1 MIQKVVF
8 PSFRQEM
15 FSAAEMRQLV
25 SALELRFQALEQ
37 AEFDL
42 YSYDTNELDLRY
54 SQIGHTHVSSEITDL
69 NTSIFGLDDVT
80 GTPAIGDG
88 LIWNGTAFEVSVIG
102 GGGSGVSNLNDLT
115 DVNAFPTD
123 GQSLLWNAAT
133 LRWVAGDPPSSGSTT
148 LFDLTD
154 TNIAAQTQHDLL
166 FNNNGTEWRPTG
178 PDFQWIPSSHIQLG
192 NDIGINWYDLS
203 FTPVEMLTVAAGG
216 TGIAT
221 DWGAD
226 INTDWSYNAIV
237 ATRANM
243 VATGIHQS
251 NTAFWQRF
259 DVSPDGLHFIGCY
272 TGTDEIQSFT
282 LDSPFDF
289 ENGTQDGTAHS
300 ITNPWTCIKWADSG
314 NKYFTYASTAQT
326 FYMYATPS
334 PYIINGTPAGATSSV
349 SGANLGYPNAVNKS
363 GWMSADGTYFATSS
377 ERSGSDDAI
386 VMHTLS
392 TPYDLSTYA
401 FHSLQWLTGV
411 SAAPNAPAGYIDD
424 IQISED
430 GLTIIVSQNS
440 LLWMGTF
447 GTAFDVSTITWNT
460 GGSRSVLGDTGLSS
474 WWNAMHISGDG
485 NSIYVYYT
493 TQSVPSGYPVI
504 AEYTKNA
511 SNPAYEAEYEALIV
525 GDPGYSTKIDGT
537 IVDVVANDFNVT
549 STNVDINGVDPTT
562 HLGEVTGGQ
571 SLTMDVTSITNRID
585 IGTECDPA
593 DDLAVH
599 DDSVG
604 DLKKL
609 NVSVITDAGNF

>member
-8 PSFRQEM
+8 PSFRENEYSQYD
-15 FSAAEMRQLV
+15 MRQLV
-25 SALELRFQALEQ
+25 SALELRFQALESNV
-37 AEFDL
+37 EGFFPSVEDE
-42 YSYDTNELDLRY
+42 TLDSRY
-54 SQIGHTHVSSEITDL
+54 ALAVHTHVVADITDFP
-69 NTSIFGLDDVT
+69 TVPSSIYDLVDVT
-80 GTPAIGDG
+80 GAASIGQG
-88 LIWNGTAFEVSVIG
+88 LIWTGSAYEPGSLGGTLA
-102 GGGSGVSNLNDLT
+102 LNDLT
-115 DVNAFPTD
+115 NVNAASPTD
-123 GQSLLWNAAT
+123 GQSLIYDVAT
-133 LRWVAGDPPSSGSTT
+133 LRWIPGTPVSTGATT
-148 LFDLTD
+148 LVDLTD
-154 TNIAAQTQHDLL
+154 TNLTGQVQGDLM
-166 FNNNGTEWRPTG
+166 FNATG
-178 PDFQWIPSSHIQLG
+178 SQWQATGSNFQWVDGQYILLG

-203 FTPVEMLTVAAGG
+203 FTPVEMLTVVAGG

-272 TGTDEIQSFT
+272 TGTDEIVSFT

-300 ITNPWTCIKWADSG
+300 ITNPWTCIQWADSG
-314 NKYFTYASTAQT
+314 NKYFTYASSAQT
-326 FYMYATPS
+326 FFMYATPS

-401 FHSLQWLTGV
+401 FHSLQWLTGA

-440 LLWMGTF
+440 ILWMGIF

-460 GGSRSVLGDTGLSS
+460 GGSRSVFGDTGLSS

-549 STNVDINGVDPTT
+549 STNVDINGVDPTI
-562 HLGEVTGGQ
+562 HLGEVTGAQ
-571 SLTMDVTSITNRID
+571 SLAVEPIAITNKDDVVADSTDD
-585 IGTECDPA
+585 I
-593 DDLAVH
+593 LIH
-599 DDSVG
+599 DETDG
-604 DLKKL
+604 ALKKVNL
-609 NVSVITDAGNF
+609 SSVTDGGFF